1 MSNDGPEG
9 DRPDGLAESVLPVGG
24 SATTSSPPMI
34 RRLLPRLVF
43 QFGMFLC
50 SATLVWSLWSQAF
63 AAEATNAAAKD
74 SDLASKASALTRRV
88 IDEQFIQSHQTELSF
103 WINGIPGMQERFL
116 GIPRWQY
123 AASLVYLI
131 LAFFIA
137 RALDWFIRN
146 RLKQWAA
153 KTTTEWDDI
162 FVKLADGPVKAI
174 TLVFLI
180 HIGLELY
187 DWPAWLEVNL
197 SRLSLIVGA
206 IALTFIALRVIDLAM
221 AAWRHQPR
229 HGGDVAFNEQFV
241 MLIGK
246 LLKAGLIL
254 ITSLTSL
261 GNLGVDITAILGSV
275 SVLGLAFGL
284 AAQDSVANLFG
295 AVAVF
300 VDKPFKVGDRI
311 KVGSDVDGVVEAMGL
326 RATQVRN
333 ADGFLIT
340 LPNKSVGN
348 NTVINVT
355 ARPFIRTVLNYGLT
369 YDTPAQRVDRAAELL
384 RSIFSAHPL
393 TGECHVV
400 FNRFDAS
407 ALNIEVNHQCKT
419 RDWPTYLAALH
430 SLNLQVKE
438 RFDAEKLEFAFP
450 TQTVLLK
457 QEAPVLEA
465 RRS

>member
-1 MSNDGPEG
+1 
-9 DRPDGLAESVLPVGG
+9 
-24 SATTSSPPMI
+24 MI
-34 RRLLPRLVF
+34 RRLLPRLAL

-50 SATLVWSLWSQAF
+50 SATLVWSLWSLSL
-63 AAEATNAAAKD
+63 AAEVTNAPASKD
-74 SDLASKASALTRRV
+74 GDLAAKASALTRKV
-88 IDEQFIQSHQTELSF
+88 IDEQFIQSHQMELSF
-103 WINGIPGMQERFL
+103 WINAIPGMEKPFL

-123 AASLVYLI
+123 LASLVYLV
-131 LAFFIA
+131 LAFYFSRI
-137 RALDWFIRN
+137 LDWFIQN
-146 RLKQWAA
+146 RLKHWAS
-153 KTTTEWDDI
+153 KTETEWDDI
-162 FVKLADGPVKAI
+162 LVKLADGPVKAI
-174 TLVFLI
+174 SLVFLI

-187 DWPAWLEVNL
+187 EWPAWLEINL

-221 AAWRHQPR
+221 AVWRKQPR
-229 HGGDVAFNEQFV
+229 QGGDVAFNDQFV
-241 MLIGK
+241 LLVGK
-246 LLKAGLIL
+246 LLKAVLIL
-254 ITSLTSL
+254 ITALTLL

-311 KVGSDVDGVVEAMGL
+311 KVGSDVDGVVETMGL
-326 RATQVRN
+326 RATQIRN

-348 NTVINVT
+348 NTVINVS
-355 ARPFIRTVLNYGLT
+355 ARPSIRTVLNYGLT
-369 YDTPAQRVDRAAELL
+369 YDTPAHRIDHAAELL
-384 RSIFSAHPL
+384 RSIFIAHPL
-393 TGECHVV
+393 TGECHVT

-419 RDWPTYLAALH
+419 RDWPTYLATLH
-430 SLNLQVKE
+430 GLNLQVKE

-450 TQTVLLK
+450 TQTLFLK
-457 QEAPVLEA
+457 QEPATSATKPA
-465 RRS
+465 

>member
-1 MSNDGPEG
+1 
-9 DRPDGLAESVLPVGG
+9 
-24 SATTSSPPMI
+24 MI

-63 AAEATNAAAKD
+63 AAEPTNAAAKD
-74 SDLASKASALTRRV
+74 SDLASKASALTRKV

-123 AASLVYLI
+123 AASLVYLV

-187 DWPAWLEVNL
+187 DWPTWLEVNL

-206 IALTFIALRVIDLAM
+206 VALTFIALRVIDLAM

-254 ITSLTSL
+254 ITSLTLL

-457 QEAPVLEA
+457 QEAPVHEA
-465 RRS
+465 RLS

>member
-123 AASLVYLI
+123 AASLVYLV

-187 DWPAWLEVNL
+187 DWPTWLEINL

-254 ITSLTSL
+254 ITSLTLL

-457 QEAPVLEA
+457 QEAPVHEA
-465 RRS
+465 RLS

>member
-1 MSNDGPEG
+1 
-9 DRPDGLAESVLPVGG
+9 
-24 SATTSSPPMI
+24 MI
-34 RRLLPRLVF
+34 RRLLPRLVL

-50 SATLVWSLWSQAF
+50 TATLVWSLWSLSL
-63 AAEATNAAAKD
+63 AAETTNSPALKD
-74 SDLASKASALTRRV
+74 GDLAAKASALTRKV
-88 IDEQFIQSHQTELSF
+88 IDEQFVQSHQTELSF
-103 WINGIPGMQERFL
+103 WINTIPGMELPLF

-123 AASLVYLI
+123 LASLVYLV
-131 LAFFIA
+131 LAFYFS
-137 RALDWFIRN
+137 RALDWLIQN
-146 RLKQWAA
+146 RLKQWASR
-153 KTTTEWDDI
+153 TTTEWDDI
-162 FVKLADGPVKAI
+162 LVKLADGPVKAI

-180 HIGLELY
+180 HIGLEFY

-206 IALTFIALRVIDLAM
+206 VAMTFIALRVIDLAM
-221 AAWRHQPR
+221 AVWRKQPR
-229 HGGDVAFNEQFV
+229 QGGDVAFNDQFV
-241 MLIGK
+241 LLVGK
-246 LLKAGLIL
+246 LLKAVLIL
-254 ITSLTSL
+254 ITVLTLL

-311 KVGSDVDGVVEAMGL
+311 KVGSDVDGVVETMGL

-369 YDTPAQRVDRAAELL
+369 YDTPAHRVDHAAELL
-384 RSIFSAHPL
+384 RSIFTAHPL
-393 TGECHVV
+393 TGECHVI

-407 ALNIEVNHQCKT
+407 ALNIEVSHQCMT

-430 SLNLQVKE
+430 GLNLQVKE

-450 TQTVLLK
+450 TQTVFLK
-457 QEAPVLEA
+457 QDPVASAPQPA
-465 RRS
+465 

>member
-1 MSNDGPEG
+1 
-9 DRPDGLAESVLPVGG
+9 
-24 SATTSSPPMI
+24 MI
-34 RRLLPRLVF
+34 RRLQPRLLL
-43 QFGMFLC
+43 QLGMFLC
-50 SATLVWSLWSQAF
+50 SATLVWSLWSLSL
-63 AAEATNAAAKD
+63 AAETTNTTTVAK
-74 SDLASKASALTRRV
+74 STDLASKASALTRRV

-103 WINGIPGMQERFL
+103 WINGIPGMEEPFL

-123 AASLVYLI
+123 AASVVYLI
-131 LAFFIA
+131 LAFYLS
-137 RALDWFIRN
+137 RALDWFIQN
-146 RLKQWAA
+146 RLKHWGA
-153 KTTTEWDDI
+153 KTLTEWDDI
-162 FVKLADGPVKAI
+162 LVKLADGPVKAI

-187 DWPAWLEVNL
+187 DWPSWLEINL

-206 IALTFIALRVIDLAM
+206 VALTFIALRVIDLAI
-221 AAWRHQPR
+221 AAWRRQPKQ
-229 HGGDVAFNEQFV
+229 GGDVAFNDQFV
-241 MLIGK
+241 LLIGK
-246 LLKAGLIL
+246 LLKAVLIL
-254 ITSLTSL
+254 ITSLTLL

-348 NTVINVT
+348 NTVINVS
-355 ARPFIRTVLNYGLT
+355 ARPSIRTVLNYGLT
-369 YDTPAQRVDRAAELL
+369 YDTPAHRIDFAASLL
-384 RSIFSAHPL
+384 RSIFTAHSL
-393 TGECHVV
+393 TGECQVT

-407 ALNIEVNHQCKT
+407 ALNIEVNHQCLT
-419 RDWPTYLAALH
+419 RDLPTYQTALH
-430 SLNLQVKE
+430 GLNLQVKE

-450 TQTVLLK
+450 TQTVFLK
-457 QEAPVLEA
+457 KDTSVPANSSV
-465 RRS
+465 

>member
-1 MSNDGPEG
+1 
-9 DRPDGLAESVLPVGG
+9 
-24 SATTSSPPMI
+24 MI
-34 RRLLPRLVF
+34 RRLQPRLLL
-43 QFGMFLC
+43 QLGMFLC
-50 SATLVWSLWSQAF
+50 SATLVWSLWSLSL
-63 AAEATNAAAKD
+63 AAETTNTTTVAK
-74 SDLASKASALTRRV
+74 STDLASKASALTRRV

-103 WINGIPGMQERFL
+103 WINGIPGMEEPFL

-123 AASLVYLI
+123 AASVVYLI
-131 LAFFIA
+131 FAFYLS
-137 RALDWFIRN
+137 RALDWFIQN
-146 RLKQWAA
+146 RLKHWGA
-153 KTTTEWDDI
+153 KTLTEWDDI
-162 FVKLADGPVKAI
+162 LVKLADGPVKAI

-187 DWPAWLEVNL
+187 DWPSWLEINL

-206 IALTFIALRVIDLAM
+206 VALTFIALRVIDLAI
-221 AAWRHQPR
+221 AAWRRQPKQ
-229 HGGDVAFNEQFV
+229 GGDVAFNDQFV
-241 MLIGK
+241 LLIGK
-246 LLKAGLIL
+246 LLKAVLIL
-254 ITSLTSL
+254 ITSLTLL

-348 NTVINVT
+348 NTVINVS
-355 ARPFIRTVLNYGLT
+355 ARPSIRTVLNYGLT
-369 YDTPAQRVDRAAELL
+369 YDTPAHRIDFAASLL
-384 RSIFSAHPL
+384 RSIFTAHSL
-393 TGECHVV
+393 TGECQVT

-407 ALNIEVNHQCKT
+407 ALNIEVNHQCLT
-419 RDWPTYLAALH
+419 RDLPTYQTALH
-430 SLNLQVKE
+430 GLNLQVKE

-450 TQTVLLK
+450 TQTVFLK
-457 QEAPVLEA
+457 KDTSVPANSSV
-465 RRS
+465 

>member
-1 MSNDGPEG
+1 
-9 DRPDGLAESVLPVGG
+9 
-24 SATTSSPPMI
+24 
-34 RRLLPRLVF
+34 
-43 QFGMFLC
+43 MFLC
-50 SATLVWSLWSQAF
+50 SATLVWSLWSLSL
-63 AAEATNAAAKD
+63 AAETTNTATVAK
-74 SDLASKASALTRRV
+74 STDLASKASALTRRV

-103 WINGIPGMQERFL
+103 WINGIPGMEEPFL

-123 AASLVYLI
+123 AASVVYLI
-131 LAFFIA
+131 LAFYLS
-137 RALDWFIRN
+137 RALDWFIQN
-146 RLKQWAA
+146 RLKHWGA
-153 KTTTEWDDI
+153 KTLTEWDDI
-162 FVKLADGPVKAI
+162 LVKLADGPVKAI

-187 DWPAWLEVNL
+187 DWPSWLEINL

-206 IALTFIALRVIDLAM
+206 IALTFIALRVIDLAI
-221 AAWRHQPR
+221 AAWRRQPKQ
-229 HGGDVAFNEQFV
+229 GGDVAFNDQFV
-241 MLIGK
+241 LLIGK
-246 LLKAGLIL
+246 LLKAVLIL
-254 ITSLTSL
+254 ITSLTLL

-348 NTVINVT
+348 NTVINVS
-355 ARPFIRTVLNYGLT
+355 ARPSIRTVLNYGLT
-369 YDTPAQRVDRAAELL
+369 YDTPAHRIDFAASLL
-384 RSIFSAHPL
+384 RSIFTAHSL
-393 TGECHVV
+393 TGECQVT

-407 ALNIEVNHQCKT
+407 ALNIEVNHQCLT
-419 RDWPTYLAALH
+419 RDLPTYQTALH
-430 SLNLQVKE
+430 GLNLQVKE

-450 TQTVLLK
+450 TQTVFLK
-457 QEAPVLEA
+457 KDTSVPANSSV
-465 RRS
+465 

>member
-1 MSNDGPEG
+1 
-9 DRPDGLAESVLPVGG
+9 
-24 SATTSSPPMI
+24 MI
-34 RRLLPRLVF
+34 RRLQPRLLL
-43 QFGMFLC
+43 QLGMFLC
-50 SATLVWSLWSQAF
+50 SATLVWSLWSLSL
-63 AAEATNAAAKD
+63 AAETTNTATVAK
-74 SDLASKASALTRRV
+74 STDLASKASALTRRV

-103 WINGIPGMQERFL
+103 WINGIPGMEEPFL

-123 AASLVYLI
+123 VASVVYLI
-131 LAFFIA
+131 LAFYLS
-137 RALDWFIRN
+137 RALDWFIQN
-146 RLKQWAA
+146 RLKHWGA
-153 KTTTEWDDI
+153 KTLTEWDDI
-162 FVKLADGPVKAI
+162 LVKLADGPVKAI

-187 DWPAWLEVNL
+187 DWPSWLEINL

-206 IALTFIALRVIDLAM
+206 IALTFIALRVIDLAI
-221 AAWRHQPR
+221 AAWRRQPKQ
-229 HGGDVAFNEQFV
+229 GGDVAFNDQFV
-241 MLIGK
+241 LLIGK
-246 LLKAGLIL
+246 LLKAVLIL
-254 ITSLTSL
+254 ITSLTLL

-348 NTVINVT
+348 NTVINVS
-355 ARPFIRTVLNYGLT
+355 ARPSIRTVLNYGLT
-369 YDTPAQRVDRAAELL
+369 YDTPAHRIDFAASLL
-384 RSIFSAHPL
+384 RSIFTAHSL
-393 TGECHVV
+393 TGECQVT

-407 ALNIEVNHQCKT
+407 ALNIEVNHQCLT
-419 RDWPTYLAALH
+419 RDLPTYQTALH
-430 SLNLQVKE
+430 GLNLQVKE

-450 TQTVLLK
+450 TQTVFLK
-457 QEAPVLEA
+457 KDTSVPANSSV
-465 RRS
+465 

>member
-1 MSNDGPEG
+1 
-9 DRPDGLAESVLPVGG
+9 
-24 SATTSSPPMI
+24 MI
-34 RRLLPRLVF
+34 RRLQPRLLL
-43 QFGMFLC
+43 QLGMFLC
-50 SATLVWSLWSQAF
+50 SATLVWSLWSLSL
-63 AAEATNAAAKD
+63 AAETTNTTTVAKGTD
-74 SDLASKASALTRRV
+74 MASKASALTRKV
-88 IDEQFIQSHQTELSF
+88 INEEFIQSHQTELSF
-103 WINGIPGMQERFL
+103 WINHVPGMEELFL

-123 AASLVYLI
+123 AASLLYLI
-131 LAFFIA
+131 LAVSVS
-137 RALDWFIRN
+137 RALDWLIQN
-146 RLKQWAA
+146 RLKHWAS
-153 KTTTEWDDI
+153 KTDTEWDDI
-162 FVKLADGPVKAI
+162 LVKLADGPVKAI

-187 DWPAWLEVNL
+187 NWPLWLEINI

-206 IALTFIALRVIDLAM
+206 VALTFIALRVIDLAI
-221 AAWRHQPR
+221 AAWRRQPKQ
-229 HGGDVAFNEQFV
+229 GGDVAFNDQFV
-241 MLIGK
+241 LLIGK
-246 LLKAGLIL
+246 LLKAVLIL
-254 ITSLTSL
+254 ITSLTLL

-348 NTVINVT
+348 NTVINVS
-355 ARPFIRTVLNYGLT
+355 ARPSIRTVLNYGLT
-369 YDTPAQRVDRAAELL
+369 YDTPAHRIDFAASLL
-384 RSIFSAHPL
+384 RSIFTAHSL
-393 TGECHVV
+393 TGECQVT

-407 ALNIEVNHQCKT
+407 ALNIEVNHQCLT
-419 RDWPTYLAALH
+419 RDLPTYQTALH
-430 SLNLQVKE
+430 GLNLQVKE

-450 TQTVLLK
+450 TQTVFLK
-457 QEAPVLEA
+457 KDTSVPANSSV
-465 RRS
+465 

>member
-1 MSNDGPEG
+1 
-9 DRPDGLAESVLPVGG
+9 
-24 SATTSSPPMI
+24 
-34 RRLLPRLVF
+34 
-43 QFGMFLC
+43 MFLC
-50 SATLVWSLWSQAF
+50 SATLVWSLWSLSL
-63 AAEATNAAAKD
+63 AAETTNSATVAKSTD
-74 SDLASKASALTRRV
+74 MASKASALTRKV
-88 IDEQFIQSHQTELSF
+88 INEEFIQSHQTELSF
-103 WINGIPGMQERFL
+103 WINHVPGMEELFL

-123 AASLVYLI
+123 VASLLYLI
-131 LAFFIA
+131 LAFSVS
-137 RALDWFIRN
+137 RAMDWLIRN
-146 RLKQWAA
+146 RLKHWAS
-153 KTTTEWDDI
+153 KTDTEWDDI
-162 FVKLADGPVKAI
+162 LVKLAEGPVKAI

-187 DWPAWLEVNL
+187 NWPLWLEINI

-206 IALTFIALRVIDLAM
+206 VALTFIALRVIDLAI
-221 AAWRHQPR
+221 AAWRRQPKQ
-229 HGGDVAFNEQFV
+229 GGDVAFNDQFV
-241 MLIGK
+241 LLIGK
-246 LLKAGLIL
+246 LLKAVLIL
-254 ITSLTSL
+254 ITSLTLL

-348 NTVINVT
+348 NTVINVS
-355 ARPFIRTVLNYGLT
+355 ARPSIRTVLNYGLT
-369 YDTPAQRVDRAAELL
+369 YDTPAHRIDFAASLL
-384 RSIFSAHPL
+384 RSIFTAHSL
-393 TGECHVV
+393 TGECQVT

-407 ALNIEVNHQCKT
+407 ALNIEVNHQCLT
-419 RDWPTYLAALH
+419 RDLPTYQTALH
-430 SLNLQVKE
+430 GLNLQVKE

-450 TQTVLLK
+450 TQTVFLK
-457 QEAPVLEA
+457 KDTSVPANSSV
-465 RRS
+465 

>member
-1 MSNDGPEG
+1 
-9 DRPDGLAESVLPVGG
+9 
-24 SATTSSPPMI
+24 MI
-34 RRLLPRLVF
+34 RRLQPRLLL
-43 QFGMFLC
+43 QLGMFLC
-50 SATLVWSLWSQAF
+50 SATLVWSLWSLSL
-63 AAEATNAAAKD
+63 AAETTNTATVAK
-74 SDLASKASALTRRV
+74 STDLASKASALTRRV

-103 WINGIPGMQERFL
+103 WINGIPGMEEPFL

-123 AASLVYLI
+123 AASVVYLI
-131 LAFFIA
+131 LAFYLS
-137 RALDWFIRN
+137 RALDWFIQN
-146 RLKQWAA
+146 RLKHWGA
-153 KTTTEWDDI
+153 KTLTEWDDI
-162 FVKLADGPVKAI
+162 LVKLADGPVKAI

-187 DWPAWLEVNL
+187 DWPSWLEINL

-206 IALTFIALRVIDLAM
+206 VALTFIALRVIDLAI
-221 AAWRHQPR
+221 AAWRRQTKQ
-229 HGGDVAFNEQFV
+229 GGDVAFNDQFV
-241 MLIGK
+241 LLIGK
-246 LLKAGLIL
+246 LLKAVLIL
-254 ITSLTSL
+254 ITSLTLL

-348 NTVINVT
+348 NTVINVS
-355 ARPFIRTVLNYGLT
+355 ARPSIRTVLNYGLT
-369 YDTPAQRVDRAAELL
+369 YDTPAHRIDFAASLL
-384 RSIFSAHPL
+384 RSIFTAHSL
-393 TGECHVV
+393 TGECQVT

-407 ALNIEVNHQCKT
+407 ALNIEVNHQCLT
-419 RDWPTYLAALH
+419 RDLPTYQTALH
-430 SLNLQVKE
+430 GLNLQVKE

-450 TQTVLLK
+450 TQTVFLK
-457 QEAPVLEA
+457 KDTSVPANSSV
-465 RRS
+465 

>member
-1 MSNDGPEG
+1 
-9 DRPDGLAESVLPVGG
+9 
-24 SATTSSPPMI
+24 MI
-34 RRLLPRLVF
+34 RRLQPRLLL

-50 SATLVWSLWSQAF
+50 SATLVWSLWSLSL
-63 AAEATNAAAKD
+63 AAETTNSATVAKSTD
-74 SDLASKASALTRRV
+74 MASKASALTRKV
-88 IDEQFIQSHQTELSF
+88 INEEFIQSHQTELSF
-103 WINGIPGMQERFL
+103 WINHVPGMEELFL

-123 AASLVYLI
+123 VASLLYLI
-131 LAFFIA
+131 LAFSVS
-137 RALDWFIRN
+137 RAMDWLIRN
-146 RLKQWAA
+146 RLKHWAS
-153 KTTTEWDDI
+153 KTDTEWDDI
-162 FVKLADGPVKAI
+162 LVKLAEGPVKAI

-187 DWPAWLEVNL
+187 NWPLWLEINI

-206 IALTFIALRVIDLAM
+206 VALTFIALRVIDLAI
-221 AAWRHQPR
+221 AAWRRQPKQ
-229 HGGDVAFNEQFV
+229 GGDVAFNDQFV
-241 MLIGK
+241 LLIGK
-246 LLKAGLIL
+246 LLKAVLIL
-254 ITSLTSL
+254 ITALTLL

-348 NTVINVT
+348 NTVINVS
-355 ARPFIRTVLNYGLT
+355 ARPSIRTVLNYGLT
-369 YDTPAQRVDRAAELL
+369 YDTPAHRIDFAASLL
-384 RSIFSAHPL
+384 RSIFTAHSL
-393 TGECHVV
+393 TGECQVT

-407 ALNIEVNHQCKT
+407 ALNIEVNHQCLT
-419 RDWPTYLAALH
+419 RDLPTYQTALH
-430 SLNLQVKE
+430 GLNLQVKE

-450 TQTVLLK
+450 TQTVFLK
-457 QEAPVLEA
+457 KDTSVPANSSV
-465 RRS
+465 

>member
-1 MSNDGPEG
+1 
-9 DRPDGLAESVLPVGG
+9 
-24 SATTSSPPMI
+24 MI
-34 RRLLPRLVF
+34 RRLQPRLLL
-43 QFGMFLC
+43 QLGMFLC
-50 SATLVWSLWSQAF
+50 SATLVWSLWSLSL
-63 AAEATNAAAKD
+63 AAETTNTATVAKS

-103 WINGIPGMQERFL
+103 WINGIPGMEEPFL

-123 AASLVYLI
+123 AASVVYLI
-131 LAFFIA
+131 LAFYLS
-137 RALDWFIRN
+137 RALDWFIQN
-146 RLKQWAA
+146 RLKHWGA
-153 KTTTEWDDI
+153 KTLTEWDDI
-162 FVKLADGPVKAI
+162 LVKLADGPVKAI

-187 DWPAWLEVNL
+187 DWPSWLEINL

-206 IALTFIALRVIDLAM
+206 IALTFIALRVIDLAI
-221 AAWRHQPR
+221 AAWRRQPKQ
-229 HGGDVAFNEQFV
+229 GGDVAFNDQFV
-241 MLIGK
+241 LLIGK
-246 LLKAGLIL
+246 LLKAVLIL
-254 ITSLTSL
+254 ITSLTLL

-348 NTVINVT
+348 NTVINVS
-355 ARPFIRTVLNYGLT
+355 ARPSIRTVLNYGLT
-369 YDTPAQRVDRAAELL
+369 YDTPAHRIDFAASLL
-384 RSIFSAHPL
+384 RSIFTAHSL
-393 TGECHVV
+393 TGECQVT

-407 ALNIEVNHQCKT
+407 ALNIEVNHQCLT
-419 RDWPTYLAALH
+419 RDLPTYQTALH
-430 SLNLQVKE
+430 GLNLQVKE

-450 TQTVLLK
+450 TQTVFLK
-457 QEAPVLEA
+457 KDTSVPANSSV
-465 RRS
+465 

>member
-1 MSNDGPEG
+1 
-9 DRPDGLAESVLPVGG
+9 
-24 SATTSSPPMI
+24 MI
-34 RRLLPRLVF
+34 RRLLPRLVL

-50 SATLVWSLWSQAF
+50 SATLVWSLWSLSL
-63 AAEATNAAAKD
+63 AAETTNSPALKD
-74 SDLASKASALTRRV
+74 GDLAAKASALTRKV
-88 IDEQFIQSHQTELSF
+88 IDEQFVQSHQTELSF
-103 WINGIPGMQERFL
+103 WINTIPGMELPLF

-123 AASLVYLI
+123 LASLVYLV
-131 LAFFIA
+131 LAFYFS
-137 RALDWFIRN
+137 RALDWLIQN
-146 RLKQWAA
+146 RLKQWASR
-153 KTTTEWDDI
+153 TTTEWDDI
-162 FVKLADGPVKAI
+162 LVKLADGPVKAI

-180 HIGLELY
+180 HIGLEFY

-206 IALTFIALRVIDLAM
+206 VAMTFIALRVIDLAM
-221 AAWRHQPR
+221 AVWRKQPR
-229 HGGDVAFNEQFV
+229 QGGDVAFNDQFV
-241 MLIGK
+241 LLVGK
-246 LLKAGLIL
+246 LLKAVLIL
-254 ITSLTSL
+254 ITVLTLL

-311 KVGSDVDGVVEAMGL
+311 KVGSDVDGVVETMGL

-369 YDTPAQRVDRAAELL
+369 YDTPAHRVDHAAELL
-384 RSIFSAHPL
+384 RSIFTAHPL
-393 TGECHVV
+393 TGECHVI

-407 ALNIEVNHQCKT
+407 ALNIEVSHQCMT

-430 SLNLQVKE
+430 GLNLQVKE

-450 TQTVLLK
+450 TQTVFLK
-457 QEAPVLEA
+457 QDPVASAPKPA
-465 RRS
+465 

>member
-1 MSNDGPEG
+1 
-9 DRPDGLAESVLPVGG
+9 
-24 SATTSSPPMI
+24 
-34 RRLLPRLVF
+34 
-43 QFGMFLC
+43 
-50 SATLVWSLWSQAF
+50 
-63 AAEATNAAAKD
+63 
-74 SDLASKASALTRRV
+74 V

-103 WINGIPGMQERFL
+103 WINGIPGMEEPFL

-123 AASLVYLI
+123 AASVVYLI
-131 LAFFIA
+131 LAFYLS
-137 RALDWFIRN
+137 RALDWFIQN
-146 RLKQWAA
+146 RLKHWGA
-153 KTTTEWDDI
+153 KTLTEWDDI
-162 FVKLADGPVKAI
+162 LVKLADGPVKAI

-187 DWPAWLEVNL
+187 DWPSWLEINL

-206 IALTFIALRVIDLAM
+206 VALTFIALRVIDLAI
-221 AAWRHQPR
+221 AAWRRQPKQ
-229 HGGDVAFNEQFV
+229 GGDVAFNDQFV
-241 MLIGK
+241 LLIGK
-246 LLKAGLIL
+246 LLKAVLIL
-254 ITSLTSL
+254 ITSLTLL

-348 NTVINVT
+348 NTVINVS
-355 ARPFIRTVLNYGLT
+355 ARPSIRTVLNYGLT
-369 YDTPAQRVDRAAELL
+369 YDTPAHRIDFAASLL
-384 RSIFSAHPL
+384 RSIFTAHSL
-393 TGECHVV
+393 TGECQVT

-407 ALNIEVNHQCKT
+407 ALNIEVNHQCLT
-419 RDWPTYLAALH
+419 RDLPTYQTALH
-430 SLNLQVKE
+430 GLNLQVKE

-450 TQTVLLK
+450 TQTVFLK
-457 QEAPVLEA
+457 KDTSVPANSSV
-465 RRS
+465 

>member
-1 MSNDGPEG
+1 
-9 DRPDGLAESVLPVGG
+9 
-24 SATTSSPPMI
+24 MI
-34 RRLLPRLVF
+34 RRLQPRLLL
-43 QFGMFLC
+43 QLGMFLC
-50 SATLVWSLWSQAF
+50 SATLVWSLWSLSL
-63 AAEATNAAAKD
+63 AAETTNTATVAKSTD
-74 SDLASKASALTRRV
+74 MASKASALTRKV

-103 WINGIPGMQERFL
+103 WINGLPGMEEPFL

-123 AASLVYLI
+123 AASVVYLI
-131 LAFFIA
+131 LAFYLS
-137 RALDWFIRN
+137 RALDWFIQN
-146 RLKQWAA
+146 RLKHWGA
-153 KTTTEWDDI
+153 KTLTEWDDI
-162 FVKLADGPVKAI
+162 LVKLADGPVKAI

-187 DWPAWLEVNL
+187 DWPSWLEINL

-206 IALTFIALRVIDLAM
+206 VALTFIALRVIDLAI
-221 AAWRHQPR
+221 AAWRRQPKQ
-229 HGGDVAFNEQFV
+229 GGDVAFNDQFV
-241 MLIGK
+241 LLIGK
-246 LLKAGLIL
+246 LLKAVLIL
-254 ITSLTSL
+254 ITSLTLL

-348 NTVINVT
+348 NTVINVS
-355 ARPFIRTVLNYGLT
+355 ARPSIRTVLNYGLT
-369 YDTPAQRVDRAAELL
+369 YDTPAHRIDFAASLL
-384 RSIFSAHPL
+384 RSIFTAHSL
-393 TGECHVV
+393 TGECQVT

-407 ALNIEVNHQCKT
+407 ALNIEVNHQCLT
-419 RDWPTYLAALH
+419 RDLPTYQAALH
-430 SLNLQVKE
+430 GLNLQVKE

-450 TQTVLLK
+450 TQTVFLK
-457 QEAPVLEA
+457 KDTSVPANSSV
-465 RRS
+465 

>member
-1 MSNDGPEG
+1 
-9 DRPDGLAESVLPVGG
+9 
-24 SATTSSPPMI
+24 MI
-34 RRLLPRLVF
+34 RRLQPRLIL
-43 QFGMFLC
+43 QLGMFLC
-50 SATLVWSLWSQAF
+50 SATLVWSLWSLSL
-63 AAEATNAAAKD
+63 AAETTNSATVAKSTD
-74 SDLASKASALTRRV
+74 MASKASALTRKV
-88 IDEQFIQSHQTELSF
+88 INEEFIQSHQTELSF
-103 WINGIPGMQERFL
+103 WINHVPGMEELFL

-123 AASLVYLI
+123 VASLLYLI
-131 LAFFIA
+131 LAFSVS
-137 RALDWFIRN
+137 RAMDWLIRN
-146 RLKQWAA
+146 RLKHWAS
-153 KTTTEWDDI
+153 KTDTEWDDI
-162 FVKLADGPVKAI
+162 LVKLAEGPVKAI

-187 DWPAWLEVNL
+187 NWPLWLEINI

-206 IALTFIALRVIDLAM
+206 VALTFIALRVIDLAI
-221 AAWRHQPR
+221 AAWRRQPKQ
-229 HGGDVAFNEQFV
+229 GGDVAFNDQFV
-241 MLIGK
+241 LLIGK
-246 LLKAGLIL
+246 LLKAVLIL
-254 ITSLTSL
+254 ITSLTLL

-348 NTVINVT
+348 NTVINVS
-355 ARPFIRTVLNYGLT
+355 ARPSIRTVLNYGLT
-369 YDTPAQRVDRAAELL
+369 YDTPAHRIDFAASLL
-384 RSIFSAHPL
+384 RSIFTAHSL
-393 TGECHVV
+393 TGECQVT

-407 ALNIEVNHQCKT
+407 ALNIEVNHQCLT
-419 RDWPTYLAALH
+419 RDLPTYQTALH
-430 SLNLQVKE
+430 GLNLQVKE

-450 TQTVLLK
+450 TQTVFLK
-457 QEAPVLEA
+457 KDTSVPANSSV
-465 RRS
+465 

>member
-1 MSNDGPEG
+1 
-9 DRPDGLAESVLPVGG
+9 
-24 SATTSSPPMI
+24 MI
-34 RRLLPRLVF
+34 RRLLPRLLL
-43 QFGMFLC
+43 QLGMFLC
-50 SATLVWSLWSQAF
+50 SATLVWSLWSLSL
-63 AAEATNAAAKD
+63 AAETTNSATVAKSTD
-74 SDLASKASALTRRV
+74 MASKASALTRKV
-88 IDEQFIQSHQTELSF
+88 INEEFIQSHQTELSF
-103 WINGIPGMQERFL
+103 WINHVPGMEELFL

-123 AASLVYLI
+123 VASLLYLI
-131 LAFFIA
+131 LAFSVS
-137 RALDWFIRN
+137 RAMDWLIRN
-146 RLKQWAA
+146 RLKHWAS
-153 KTTTEWDDI
+153 KTDTEWDDI
-162 FVKLADGPVKAI
+162 LVKLAEGPVKAI

-187 DWPAWLEVNL
+187 NWPLWLEINI

-206 IALTFIALRVIDLAM
+206 VALTFIALRVIDLAI
-221 AAWRHQPR
+221 AAWRRQPKQ
-229 HGGDVAFNEQFV
+229 GGDVAFNDQFV
-241 MLIGK
+241 LLIGK
-246 LLKAGLIL
+246 LLKAVLIL
-254 ITSLTSL
+254 ITSLTLL

-348 NTVINVT
+348 NTVINVS
-355 ARPFIRTVLNYGLT
+355 ARPSIRTVLNYGLT
-369 YDTPAQRVDRAAELL
+369 YDTPAHRIDFAASLL
-384 RSIFSAHPL
+384 RSIFTAHSL
-393 TGECHVV
+393 TGECQVT

-407 ALNIEVNHQCKT
+407 ALNIEVNHQCLT
-419 RDWPTYLAALH
+419 RDLPTYQTALH
-430 SLNLQVKE
+430 GLNLQVKE

-450 TQTVLLK
+450 TQTVFLK
-457 QEAPVLEA
+457 KDTSVPANSSV
-465 RRS
+465 

>member
-1 MSNDGPEG
+1 
-9 DRPDGLAESVLPVGG
+9 
-24 SATTSSPPMI
+24 MI

-63 AAEATNAAAKD
+63 AAEPTNAAAKD
-74 SDLASKASALTRRV
+74 SDLASKASALTRKV

-123 AASLVYLI
+123 AASLVYLV

-187 DWPAWLEVNL
+187 DWPTWLEVNL

-206 IALTFIALRVIDLAM
+206 VALTFIALRVIDLAM

-254 ITSLTSL
+254 ITSLTLL

-457 QEAPVLEA
+457 QEAPVHEA
-465 RRS
+465 RLSRSKGS

>member
-1 MSNDGPEG
+1 
-9 DRPDGLAESVLPVGG
+9 
-24 SATTSSPPMI
+24 MI
-34 RRLLPRLVF
+34 RRLQPRLLL

-50 SATLVWSLWSQAF
+50 SATLVWSLWSLSL
-63 AAEATNAAAKD
+63 AAETTNTTTVSKGTD
-74 SDLASKASALTRRV
+74 MASKASALTRRV

-103 WINGIPGMQERFL
+103 WINGIPGMEEPFL

-123 AASLVYLI
+123 AASVVYLI
-131 LAFFIA
+131 LAFYLS
-137 RALDWFIRN
+137 RALDWFIQN
-146 RLKQWAA
+146 RLKHWGA
-153 KTTTEWDDI
+153 KTLTEWDDI
-162 FVKLADGPVKAI
+162 LVKLADGPVKAI

-187 DWPAWLEVNL
+187 DWPSWLEINL

-206 IALTFIALRVIDLAM
+206 VALTFIALRVIDLAI
-221 AAWRHQPR
+221 AAWRRQTKQ
-229 HGGDVAFNEQFV
+229 GGDVAFNDQFV
-241 MLIGK
+241 LLIGK
-246 LLKAGLIL
+246 LLKAVLIL
-254 ITSLTSL
+254 ITSLTLL

-348 NTVINVT
+348 NTVINVS
-355 ARPFIRTVLNYGLT
+355 ARPSIRTVLNYGLT
-369 YDTPAQRVDRAAELL
+369 YDTPAHRIDFAASLL
-384 RSIFSAHPL
+384 RSIFTAHSL
-393 TGECHVV
+393 TGECQVT

-407 ALNIEVNHQCKT
+407 ALNIEVNHQCLT
-419 RDWPTYLAALH
+419 RDLPTYQTALH
-430 SLNLQVKE
+430 GLNLQVKE

-450 TQTVLLK
+450 TQTVFLK
-457 QEAPVLEA
+457 KDTSVPANSSV
-465 RRS
+465 

>member
-1 MSNDGPEG
+1 
-9 DRPDGLAESVLPVGG
+9 
-24 SATTSSPPMI
+24 MI
-34 RRLLPRLVF
+34 RRLQPRLLL
-43 QFGMFLC
+43 QLGMFLC
-50 SATLVWSLWSQAF
+50 SATLVWSLWSLSL
-63 AAEATNAAAKD
+63 AAETTNTATVAK
-74 SDLASKASALTRRV
+74 STDLASKASALTRRV

-103 WINGIPGMQERFL
+103 WINGIPGMEEPFL

-123 AASLVYLI
+123 AASVVYLI
-131 LAFFIA
+131 FAFYLS
-137 RALDWFIRN
+137 RALDWFIQN
-146 RLKQWAA
+146 RLKHWGA
-153 KTTTEWDDI
+153 KTLTEWDDI
-162 FVKLADGPVKAI
+162 LVKLADGPVKAI

-187 DWPAWLEVNL
+187 DWPSWLEINL

-206 IALTFIALRVIDLAM
+206 IALTFIALRVIDLAI
-221 AAWRHQPR
+221 AAWRRQPKQ
-229 HGGDVAFNEQFV
+229 GGDVAFNDQFV
-241 MLIGK
+241 LLIGK
-246 LLKAGLIL
+246 LLKAVLIL
-254 ITSLTSL
+254 ITSLTLL

-348 NTVINVT
+348 NTVINVS
-355 ARPFIRTVLNYGLT
+355 ARPSIRTVLNYGLT
-369 YDTPAQRVDRAAELL
+369 YDTPAHRIDFAASLL
-384 RSIFSAHPL
+384 RSIFTAHSL
-393 TGECHVV
+393 TGECQVT

-407 ALNIEVNHQCKT
+407 ALNIEVNHQCLT
-419 RDWPTYLAALH
+419 RDLPTYQTALH
-430 SLNLQVKE
+430 GLNLQVKE

-450 TQTVLLK
+450 TQTVFLK
-457 QEAPVLEA
+457 KDTSVPANSSV
-465 RRS
+465 

>member
-1 MSNDGPEG
+1 
-9 DRPDGLAESVLPVGG
+9 
-24 SATTSSPPMI
+24 MI
-34 RRLLPRLVF
+34 RRLLPRLIL

-50 SATLVWSLWSQAF
+50 TATLVWSLWSLSL
-63 AAEATNAAAKD
+63 AAETTNAPASKD
-74 SDLASKASALTRRV
+74 GDLAAKASALTRKV
-88 IDEQFIQSHQTELSF
+88 IDEQFVQSHQTELSF
-103 WINGIPGMQERFL
+103 WINTIPGMELPLF

-123 AASLVYLI
+123 LASLVYLV
-131 LAFFIA
+131 LAFYFS
-137 RALDWFIRN
+137 RALDWLIQN
-146 RLKQWAA
+146 RLKQWASR
-153 KTTTEWDDI
+153 TTTEWDDI
-162 FVKLADGPVKAI
+162 LVKLADGPVKAI

-180 HIGLELY
+180 HIGLEFY

-206 IALTFIALRVIDLAM
+206 VAMTFIALRVIDLAM
-221 AAWRHQPR
+221 AVWRKQPR
-229 HGGDVAFNEQFV
+229 QGGDVAFNDQFV
-241 MLIGK
+241 LLVGK
-246 LLKAGLIL
+246 LLKAVLIL
-254 ITSLTSL
+254 ITVLTLL

-311 KVGSDVDGVVEAMGL
+311 KVGSDVDGVVETMGL

-369 YDTPAQRVDRAAELL
+369 YDTPAHRVDHAAELL
-384 RSIFSAHPL
+384 RSIFTAHPL
-393 TGECHVV
+393 TGECHVI

-407 ALNIEVNHQCKT
+407 ALNIEVSHQCMT

-430 SLNLQVKE
+430 GLNLQVKE

-450 TQTVLLK
+450 TQTVFLK
-457 QEAPVLEA
+457 QDPVASAPKPA
-465 RRS
+465 